1 MKKIKFARLYT
12 NEGKDI
18 TSQAWDAYP
27 RPQMKRDSFFSLNGP
42 WELRTGEGKKEIIN
56 VPFPPESILSGIC
69 RSMGK
74 YPVLYYRKVFTLPK
88 DFIKDRVLLHFGAV
102 DQYARVKLNGT
113 LIGEHRGG
121 YEPFTFDITDKLLER
136 NLLEVEASDEL
147 ENHVLPYGKQRR
159 KRGGMWYTPIS
170 GIWQSVWLESVCE
183 NYVKSLK
190 IDVGVNYV
198 EIKADAPDGTIIVK
212 APHTRSEHEFKN
224 GHAHIKIKNPRLW
237 SPEDPYL
244 YKFVLR
250 AGDDEV
256 ESYFAMRTLEIQDVD
271 GRKRLCLNGK
281 PYFFHGL
288 LDQGYYSD
296 GIYLPASPESY
307 TKDIMLAKSM
317 GFNTLRKHIKIE
329 PEYFYYECD
338 RLGMIVFQDMVNNG
352 KYSFFKDTV
361 LPTIGFK
368 RLPDTWRRRAV
379 KKAFVSEMKKTV
391 NQLYNHPCICYWTI
405 FNEGWGQFDADEM
418 YEQLR
423 RLDHSRFIDTTSG
436 WFKKKESD
444 VDSMHVYFKPV
455 KLKPSK
461 KPIVLSEFGGYSYN
475 VADHV
480 YNPNKTYGYKKFESK
495 EAFENDLIKLYE
507 EQIVPNIANGLCA
520 SIYTQLSDVEDETNG
535 IMTYDRKVC
544 KADGDELRSIALKLQ
559 KAVQKRKGRRK

>member
-535 IMTYDRKVC
+535 IVTYDRYIVKVNRERMS
-544 KADGDELRSIALKLQ
+544 ELAKKLTI
-559 KAVQKRKGRRK
+559 

>member
-317 GFNTLRKHIKIE
+317 GFNTLRKHIKVE

-444 VDSMHVYFKPV
+444 VESMHVYFKPV

-475 VADHV
+475 VAEHV

-535 IMTYDRKVC
+535 IVTYDRYIVKVNRERMS
-544 KADGDELRSIALKLQ
+544 ELAKKLTI
-559 KAVQKRKGRRK
+559 